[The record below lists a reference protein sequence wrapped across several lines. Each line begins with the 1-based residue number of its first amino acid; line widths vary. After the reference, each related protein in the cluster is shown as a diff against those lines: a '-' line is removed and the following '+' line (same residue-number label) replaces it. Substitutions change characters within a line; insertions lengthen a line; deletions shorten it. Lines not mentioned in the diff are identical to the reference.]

1 MIGVLVTEANT
12 SERLGAAVVLSE
24 AGDELAQTE
33 VIWVDQGY
41 RGENFA
47 RVVQQICGA
56 TVEVI
61 ERIAKT
67 FEVLPKRWIV
77 ERTFGWLNRY
87 RRLSKDY
94 ELHIESSEAMIYGS
108 LIRLMTRR
116 LAA

>member
-1 MIGVLVTEANT
+1 M
-12 SERLGAAVVLSE
+12 
-24 AGDELAQTE
+24 
-33 VIWVDQGY
+33 
-41 RGENFA
+41 
-47 RVVQQICGA
+47 
-56 TVEVI
+56 I

-94 ELHIESSEAMIYGS
+94 ELHSESSEAMIYGS

-116 LAA
+116 LAALSFL

>member
-1 MIGVLVTEANT
+1 MP
-12 SERLGAAVVLSE
+12 ERLGAAVVLSE
-24 AGDELAQTE
+24 AGDKLAKLE

-47 RVVQQICGA
+47 RVVEQICGA
-56 TVEVI
+56 RVEGI

-94 ELHIESSEAMIYGS
+94 ELHTESSEAMIYGS
-108 LIRLMTRR
+108 MIRLMTRR
-116 LAA
+116 LAALSSL